1 VLCGEAR
8 GAGERER
15 FVQVVRITLVWG
27 VVSGIAI
34 SLAYALIGAPFA
46 ASFSTDA
53 SVVAATGDYL
63 WWVVLLPLL
72 GVVSFVLDGVFVG
85 AGWTRAMLLTM
96 ALAMAIY
103 CAMIFAPSALAN
115 DELWL
120 AFSVLFVTRAAGQL
134 AVMPRL
140 IRTSFRQASSS

>member
-1 VLCGEAR
+1 MTEATAR
-8 GAGERER
+8 
-15 FVQVVRITLVWG
+15 
-27 VVSGIAI
+27 
-34 SLAYALIGAPFA
+34 
-46 ASFSTDA
+46 
-53 SVVAATGDYL
+53 YL
-63 WWVVLLPLL
+63 WWVMLLPLL

-115 DELWL
+115 DGLWL
-120 AFSVLFVTRAAGQL
+120 AFCVLFITRAAGQL

-140 IRTSFRQASSS
+140 IRTSFISS

>member
-1 VLCGEAR
+1 MA
-8 GAGERER
+8 
-15 FVQVVRITLVWG
+15 
-27 VVSGIAI
+27 SGIAI
-34 SLAYALIGAPFA
+34 SLAYAFVGEPFA

-53 SVVAATGDYL
+53 SVVSATADYL

-115 DELWL
+115 DGLWL

-140 IRTSFRQASSS
+140 IRTSFSSS